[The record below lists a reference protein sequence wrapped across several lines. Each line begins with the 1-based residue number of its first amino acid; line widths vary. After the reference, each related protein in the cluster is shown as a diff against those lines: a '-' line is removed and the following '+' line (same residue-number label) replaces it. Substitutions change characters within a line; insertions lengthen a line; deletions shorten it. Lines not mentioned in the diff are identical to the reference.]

1 MTSKYFAKLPK
12 SDIGPELFR
21 KIDDYY
27 EYLRTSGRES
37 LLKLSWETY
46 YKPGL
51 EGGKMYH
58 TGEQSEYTRTHVNHF
73 RNIVQH
79 MLSLTVSQRPA
90 FEPRASNTDYKSQV
104 QTILAGGLLDYYM
117 REKDMEAF
125 IKEAA
130 EKSII
135 LGEGYV
141 FTGWNS
147 TQGEIYSVNPDTQA
161 PIYEGDLD
169 FETFSPFDVIR
180 DYSKVD
186 HNAHL
191 WLIVRRFANRH
202 NLEAKYPEH
211 KEAISRI
218 SDEYESWRQTRF
230 TDAPLRESEDIPLYT
245 LYHKPCE
252 ALPTGR
258 IIDFVDADTILL
270 DGPLP
275 YRHLPLHRIVPSIQL
290 STCFGYS
297 NVWDL
302 LPLQTAIDSL
312 HSTIVTNQEAFGVQ
326 NVMCPKGNNLNVTQL
341 SGGLNLIEFDPK
353 AGAPEPLN
361 LLQTSPETYQ
371 YLAQLVKEMETLSGV
386 NSVTRGN
393 PESSL
398 KSGAA
403 LALVQSLAIQ
413 FSQPLQ
419 QSYAKLLEDVGT
431 AVINILRD
439 FAEVPRVAM
448 IVGKSQRGYMREF
461 TGDDLKQINR
471 VLVDMGN
478 PLTRTTAGR
487 VNMAEMLLQGGLIE
501 NPDQFLQVITTGKLE
516 PMIQGKQKELL
527 CMSDENERLGEGRPV
542 QAILTDNHTMHIS
555 EHKSVLASPDAR
567 ENPEIVQATLD
578 HIQEHIEL
586 LQTADPITLQ
596 LLGQQPL
603 QPMLPPGQE
612 GSPNQALSRDASR
625 AMEGVQQ
632 SLDATNPIDKQA
644 QSVKLPNMPKNP
656 LEQ

>member
-1 MTSKYFAKLPK
+1 MKYFAKLPK
-12 SDIGPELFR
+12 GEIGPELYK
-21 KIDDYY
+21 KIEDYY
-27 EYLRTSGRES
+27 EYLRTSGREA
-37 LLKLSWETY
+37 LLRHSWETY
-46 YKPGL
+46 YKPGI
-51 EGGKMYH
+51 EGGKLYH
-58 TGEQSEYTRTHVNHF
+58 VGEQNEYVKVHVNHF

-90 FEPRASNTDYKSQV
+90 FEPRAANTDYKSQC

-117 REKDMEAF
+117 REKDLEQY
-125 IKEAA
+125 IKDAS
-130 EKSII
+130 EKGIL
-135 LGEGYV
+135 LGEGWVYS
-141 FTGWNS
+141 GWNATS
-147 TQGEIYSVNPDTQA
+147 GEIYNVNPDTQA
-161 PIYEGDLD
+161 PIYEGDIE
-169 FETFSPFDVIR
+169 FETFGPFDIIR
-180 DYSKVD
+180 DFTKSDHSK
-186 HNAHL
+186 HL
-191 WLIVRRFANRH
+191 WFIVRRYANRY
-202 NLEAKYPEH
+202 NLEEKYPEH
-211 KEAISRI
+211 KEALARI
-218 SDEYESWRQTRF
+218 ADDYQSWRDTRLW
-230 TDAPLRESEDIPLYT
+230 DAPLKESEDIPLFT

-258 IIDFVDADTILL
+258 IVEFVDSDTILL

-275 YRHLPLHRIVPSIQL
+275 YRGLPLHRIVPSVQF

-297 NVWDL
+297 NIWDL
-302 LPLQTAIDSL
+302 LPLQTIIDNL
-312 HSTIVTNQEAFGVQ
+312 HSTISTNQEAFGVQ
-326 NVMCPKGNNLNVTQL
+326 NIMCPKGNNINVTQL
-341 SGGLNLIEFDPK
+341 AGGLNLIEFDPK
-353 AGAPEPLN
+353 AGGPEPLN

-371 YLAQLVKEMETLSGV
+371 YLAQLVQEMETLSGV

-419 QSYAKLLEDVGT
+419 QSYARLLENVGT
-431 AVINILRD
+431 AVINVLRD

-527 CMSDENERLGEGRPV
+527 CMADENERLGEGRPV
-542 QAILTDNHTMHIS
+542 QAILTDNHAMHIQ

-567 ENPEIVQATLD
+567 ENPQVVQSTLG

-586 LQTADPITLQ
+586 LQSADPITLQ
-596 LLGQQPL
+596 MLGQQPL
-603 QPMLPPGQE
+603 QPVLPPGQQ
-612 GSPNQALSRDASR
+612 GAPNQALPAEVAGQAAD
-625 AMEGVQQ
+625 MMN
-632 SLDATNPIDKQA
+632 ATNPLSKAA
-644 QSVKLPNMPKNP
+644 QGVKLPKMPKNP